1 MGFERARV
9 GSVQGGFF
17 LFFFF
22 FLLRGFGFSVKKR
35 GTCSA
40 LDDDVV
46 AFFVPKPLLLRKQ
59 PEQTETDPSISPIN
73 DNITFPGDLTSG
85 SPSPAQKRRR
95 LFSPTPLPVV
105 DALKTREINADTCLC
120 FAFFFYT
127 QRNPQIKQRW
137 YFKKNAQQSA

>member
-1 MGFERARV
+1 M

-22 FLLRGFGFSVKKR
+22 LVKRIWLQRKNR

-85 SPSPAQKRRR
+85 SPSPAQK
-95 LFSPTPLPVV
+95 
-105 DALKTREINADTCLC
+105 
-120 FAFFFYT
+120 
-127 QRNPQIKQRW
+127 
-137 YFKKNAQQSA
+137 

>member
-1 MGFERARV
+1 M
-9 GSVQGGFF
+9 QGGFF
-17 LFFFF
+17 F
-22 FLLRGFGFSVKKR
+22 FLVKRIWLQRKKR

-120 FAFFFYT
+120 FAFFP

-137 YFKKNAQQSA
+137 HFFLKNAQQSAWRRQK